1 MKNTR
6 RIIAYIIYLFL
17 GIGLLSL
24 GYLQIADSF
33 WIGMGTALIVVGA
46 LRLIQMYRLQNN
58 ETYRENTEIAAKDER
73 NCFIRNKAW
82 AVAGYCFVI
91 IAAVA
96 TIALKVM
103 DQELLSIAASG
114 AVCLVALLY
123 WGAYMILRKK
133 Y

>member
-6 RIIAYIIYLFL
+6 RMIAYIIYLIL
-17 GIGLLSL
+17 GIGLLGLS
-24 GYLQIADSF
+24 YLQIVDSF
-33 WIGMGTALIVVGA
+33 WSGMGTALIVVGA

-82 AVAGYCFVI
+82 AVAGYCFII

-96 TIALKVM
+96 TITLKAM
-103 DQELLSIAASG
+103 GEELLSLAAGG
-114 AVCLVALLY
+114 AVCLMALLY

>member
-6 RIIAYIIYLFL
+6 RMIAYIIYLIL

-24 GYLQIADSF
+24 DYLQIVDSF
-33 WIGMGTALIVVGA
+33 WTGMGTALITIGA
-46 LRLIQMYRLQNN
+46 VRLVQMYRLHNN
-58 ETYRENTEIAAKDER
+58 ETYRENAEIAAKDER

-82 AVAGYCFVI
+82 AWAGYGFII

-103 DQELLSIAASG
+103 GEDLLYLAAG
-114 AVCLVALLY
+114 FGVCLMALLY